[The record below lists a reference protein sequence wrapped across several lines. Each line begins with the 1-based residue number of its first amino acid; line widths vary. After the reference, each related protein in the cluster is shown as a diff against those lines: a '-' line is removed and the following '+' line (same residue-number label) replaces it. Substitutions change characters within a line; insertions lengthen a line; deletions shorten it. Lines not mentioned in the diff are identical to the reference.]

1 MYAFQLN
8 ACQQSLDILY
18 QSLIFYLFRHGKKFL
33 DLSHTVRL
41 SGLPNLAKL
50 ELVKSDVSRAEEQVI
65 VALQLPNGERLQ
77 SEFPPS
83 TTLWDLLL
91 AWEAKSK

>member
-1 MYAFQLN
+1 M
-8 ACQQSLDILY
+8 
-18 QSLIFYLFRHGKKFL
+18 LIFYTNRKYSRHGKKFL

>member
-1 MYAFQLN
+1 M
-8 ACQQSLDILY
+8 
-18 QSLIFYLFRHGKKFL
+18 FYLFRHGKKFL